1 MEAIIVSY
9 RRGKRLQNT
18 KQLILHVDSIDS
30 KEKAEKIVGK
40 QVSWH
45 APGKNKKVLSG
56 KVTAPHGRKGAVRAL
71 FETGIPGQALGQI
84 AKIE

>member
-1 MEAIIVSY
+1 MEGIIVSY

-18 KQLILHVDSIDS
+18 KQLILQVESVDS
-30 KEKAEKIVGK
+30 KEKAEKLVGK

-56 KVTAPHGRKGAVRAL
+56 KITAPHGRKGAVRAL
-71 FETGIPGQALGQI
+71 FETGIPGQALGKT
-84 AKIE
+84 ANIE